1 MEATIDQKTDLIN
14 KYRINPLADV
24 SEPPTY
30 CTINNRPSLTAG
42 NFSLIYGKKKA
53 GKTFLL
59 GGVIASTIN
68 NSTQLEVIKGCLPE
82 DKNVVLYFDT
92 EQSQYHA
99 NRSIKR
105 ICKLIG
111 NSDPK
116 NLFAYGLRPLAPFE
130 RLSVIEAAINMTP
143 NIGMVA
149 IDGIRDL
156 LTTGINDEQAAT
168 QLTSLFLKWS
178 YDLNLHIVL
187 LLHQNK
193 GDEHARG
200 HIGSEVVNKAETTIS
215 VTKEVNNNL
224 FKVVCE
230 DSRDIPFDE
239 FGFTITEDGL
249 PMAADIL
256 ETKQRKIADPN
267 LISSETHL
275 DELHNIYCSKLEYT
289 YNELRTTIMNKF
301 NIGRDA
307 SEKFISYYKSKTWI
321 LIEKRGKSTYHK
333 LNNNVTSFFYNPNNN

>member
-1 MEATIDQKTDLIN
+1 MEATINQKIDILN

-24 SEPPTY
+24 SEPPSY
-30 CTINNRPSLTAG
+30 CTINDIPSLTAG

-59 GGVIASTIN
+59 GGIIASTIN
-68 NSTQLEVIKGCLPE
+68 NSTQLDAIKGCLPE

-92 EQSQYHA
+92 EQSKYHS

-105 ICKLIG
+105 ICKLTG
-111 NSDPK
+111 NSNPK
-116 NLFAYGLRPLAPFE
+116 NFLAYSLRPLCPVE
-130 RLSVIEAAINMTP
+130 RLAIIENAITTTP
-143 NIGMVA
+143 NVGMVA

-156 LTTGINDEQAAT
+156 LKTGINDEQAAT
-168 QLTSLFLKWS
+168 ELTSLFLKWS
-178 YDLNLHIVL
+178 YDFNLHIVL

-215 VTKEVNNNL
+215 VTKVDKSNI

-230 DSRDIPFDE
+230 DSRDIPFDD
-239 FGFTITEDGL
+239 FSFSISEDGL
-249 PMAADIL
+249 PMAADIP
-256 ETKQRKIADPN
+256 EARQSKITDPTF
-267 LISSETHL
+267 IPSERHL
-275 DELHNIYCSKLEYT
+275 DMLHIIFKNNLEYT
-289 YNELRTTIMNKF
+289 YGELRTIIKQEF

-307 SEKFISYYKSKTWI
+307 SEKFISYYKSKPWI
-321 LIEKRGKSTYHK
+321 ISEQRGKCTFYK
-333 LNNNVTSFFYNPNNN
+333 LNDNATSFFYNPN

>member
-1 MEATIDQKTDLIN
+1 MEMTIEQIN
-14 KYRINPLADV
+14 KIDKLRINPLLEI

-30 CTINNRPSLTAG
+30 CKINNRHTFTAG

-59 GGVIASTIN
+59 GGVIASTVN
-68 NSTQLEVIKGCLPE
+68 NSTQLKFIKGCLP
-82 DKNVVLYFDT
+82 DNKNVILYFDT

-99 NRSIKR
+99 NRSVKR
-105 ICKLIG
+105 ICSLVD
-111 NSDPK
+111 NPNPN
-116 NLFAYGLRPLAPFE
+116 NLLAYGLRPLKPIE
-130 RLSVIEAAINMTP
+130 RLQVIEAIILMTP
-143 NIGMVA
+143 NLGMVA

-168 QLTSLFLKWS
+168 ELTSLFLKWS

-215 VTKEVNNNL
+215 VSKEGKSNL

-230 DSRDIPFDE
+230 DSRDIPFDD
-239 FGFTITEDGL
+239 FAFTINEEGL
-249 PMAADIL
+249 PCASDIL
-256 ETKQRKIADPN
+256 NTKQKRITDPRV
-267 LISSETHL
+267 ISSEDHL
-275 DELHNIYCSKLEYT
+275 SILTELFKTELNINYTKLTKTLSEEFEVGVNISKKFVT
-289 YNELRTTIMNKF
+289 YYKDKGWLTTERDGMNVNYKF
-301 NIGRDA
+301 NPDA
-307 SEKFISYYKSKTWI
+307 
-321 LIEKRGKSTYHK
+321 
-333 LNNNVTSFFYNPNNN
+333 

>member
-1 MEATIDQKTDLIN
+1 MENTIEQKKELIK
-14 KYRINPLADV
+14 KYKIDPLIEIN
-24 SEPPTY
+24 EPPTY
-30 CTINNRPSLTAG
+30 CFINNRPSLTAG

-68 NSTQLEVIKGCLPE
+68 NSTQLKTIKGCLPK
-82 DKNVVLYFDT
+82 DKNIILYFDT

-99 NRSIKR
+99 SRSVKR
-105 ICKLIG
+105 ICSLIS
-111 NSDPK
+111 NPNPNNMSAYNLRALTPK
-116 NLFAYGLRPLAPFE
+116 K
-130 RLSVIEAAINMTP
+130 RLEFIETVITMTP
-143 NIGMVA
+143 NVGIVA

-168 QLTSLFLKWS
+168 ELTSLFLKWS

-215 VTKEVNNNL
+215 VTKDYKSNI

-230 DSRDIPFDE
+230 DSRDIPFDD
-239 FGFTITEDGL
+239 FGFTISEDGL
-249 PMAADIL
+249 PISCELTDIK
-256 ETKQRKIADPN
+256 TRKITDPK
-267 LISSETHL
+267 LISSERHL
-275 DELHNIYCSKLEYT
+275 EVLSNLFKSEPEYT
-289 YNELRTTIMNKF
+289 YGVLKTNIMQEF

-307 SEKFISYYKSKTWI
+307 SEKFISYYKDNNWI
-321 LIEKRGKSTYHK
+321 TKEQRGKSSYHRF
-333 LNNNVTSFFYNPNNN
+333 NVNASSFFYHPN